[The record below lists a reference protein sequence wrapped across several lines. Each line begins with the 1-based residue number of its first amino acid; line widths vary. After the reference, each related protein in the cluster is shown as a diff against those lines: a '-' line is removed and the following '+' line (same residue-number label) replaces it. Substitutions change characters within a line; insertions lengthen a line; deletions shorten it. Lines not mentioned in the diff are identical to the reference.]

1 MERENG
7 NPLQYSSLGNPMD
20 RGAWR
25 ATVHGVTK
33 ESDTTQRLKEKE
45 RERTWGWRWRP
56 LSDKSGHPSC
66 LLPLCSKEDLEE
78 EQSFTAM
85 MVHQYSIVYYN
96 TGRSQSITAENQ
108 RKAIW
113 HLVVTW
119 IIQYC
124 FSGLSIILGVWWTMF
139 IEWINE
145 RLCVRAFQVDSVVST
160 SLQPHGL
167 YSLPGSS
174 IDAFLQSRMLEW
186 VDIPFSRESSRPR
199 DWTLISC
206 VSCIGRW
213 IPYH

>member
-1 MERENG
+1 MGVEMASSVW
-7 NPLQYSSLGNPMD
+7 QVWSSLLPPSFVLKGRP
-20 RGAWR
+20 WR
-25 ATVHGVTK
+25 RIVLHCYDG
-33 ESDTTQRLKEKE
+33 
-45 RERTWGWRWRP
+45 
-56 LSDKSGHPSC
+56 PSILYS
-66 LLPLCSKEDLEE
+66 LL
-78 EQSFTAM
+78 Q
-85 MVHQYSIVYYN
+85 N

-108 RKAIW
+108 RKTIW

-160 SLQPHGL
+160 SLRPHGL

-186 VDIPFSRESSRPR
+186 VDIPFSRESSPPR